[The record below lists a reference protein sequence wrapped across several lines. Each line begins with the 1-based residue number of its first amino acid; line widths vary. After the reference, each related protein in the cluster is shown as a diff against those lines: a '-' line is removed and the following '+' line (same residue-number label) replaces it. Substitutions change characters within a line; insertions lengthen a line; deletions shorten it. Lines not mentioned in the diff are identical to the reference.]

1 MIFKDMYYYMGE
13 GEGQKLK
20 FPAEILKLLH
30 SYRQDTQEK
39 TEAGG
44 IIVGKITYP
53 DEHYVVKTITEPMAS
68 DIRTRYTFFRDAKL
82 HQEAFD
88 KLEQNDEFLTYIGE
102 WHTHPENYPLPS
114 ITDINNW
121 KRLLREVDL
130 DGDYMIFI
138 IVGIQEMRV
147 WIGDKR
153 DISIKLLGY

>member
-20 FPAEILKLLH
+20 LSAEILKTLH
-30 SYRQDTQEK
+30 SYRQDSKEK

-44 IIVGKITYP
+44 IIIGKITYP
-53 DEHYVVKTITEPMAS
+53 DEHYVVEAITEPMES
-68 DIRTRYTFFRDAKL
+68 DTRTRFTFFRDAKL
-82 HQEAFD
+82 HQHAFD
-88 KLEQNDEFLTYIGE
+88 NLYKDNEFLSYIGE
-102 WHTHPENYPLPS
+102 WHTHPEDYPLPS
-114 ITDINNW
+114 ITDVLNW
-121 KRLLREVDL
+121 KKLLREVDL

-153 DISIKLLGY
+153 DVSIKRLGY

>member
-30 SYRQDTQEK
+30 SYRQDAEEK

-53 DEHYVVKTITEPMAS
+53 DENYVVKTITEPLEN
-68 DIRTRYTFFRDAKL
+68 DIRTRYTFFRDDKL
-82 HQEAFD
+82 HQETFD
-88 KLEQNDEFLTYIGE
+88 NLYKNDELLTYIGE

-121 KRLLREVDL
+121 KKLLREVDL

-153 DISIKLLGY
+153 DISIKLL